1 MNKHKNGFLIEPG
14 DEEALKDRL
23 ELLLNN
29 PELRRTM
36 GREGRRHVER
46 EFSAEK
52 EVAHL
57 LSLLKE
63 AHNANV

>member
-46 EFSAEK
+46 EFKCGERGRSFVVTIK
-52 EVAHL
+52 RGPQC
-57 LSLLKE
+57 
-63 AHNANV
+63 